1 MIIRSNEFGGS
12 YYMEK
17 EGLSRSVKYLSEQNL
32 TIGTLI
38 TDRHRSVAK
47 WVGDVLPQTS
57 HRYDIWHV
65 AKVTYDSYVIYT
77 HTSTSFL

>member
-1 MIIRSNEFGGS
+1 MIIQSNEVGGS
-12 YYMEK
+12 YNMEK

-32 TIGTLI
+32 TIQFGTLI

-47 WVGDVLPQTS
+47 WVGEVLPQTS

-65 AKVTYDSYVIYT
+65 AKGTI
-77 HTSTSFL
+77 